1 MSIAGQTSEST
12 MKASAAYS
20 DDGKREASCR
30 APEAS
35 HERYNDA
42 AVISHLGWPAFMSGD
57 WTRCLNDVM
66 TGGASSVRCSP
77 VMQTATAT
85 CTCFRWGGVLLG
97 EEQSPGC
104 QGLTDG
110 IAR

>member
-1 MSIAGQTSEST
+1 

-42 AVISHLGWPAFMSGD
+42 AVIS
-57 WTRCLNDVM
+57 
-66 TGGASSVRCSP
+66 ASRMASLHER
-77 VMQTATAT
+77 
-85 CTCFRWGGVLLG
+85 
-97 EEQSPGC
+97 
-104 QGLTDG
+104 
-110 IAR
+110 

>member
-1 MSIAGQTSEST
+1 
-12 MKASAAYS
+12 
-20 DDGKREASCR
+20 
-30 APEAS
+30 
-35 HERYNDA
+35 
-42 AVISHLGWPAFMSGD
+42 MSGD
-57 WTRCLNDVM
+57 WTRCLNDAM

-110 IAR
+110 IARKVGSPRD

>member
-1 MSIAGQTSEST
+1 

-77 VMQTATAT
+77 VMQIATAT
-85 CTCFRWGGVLLG
+85 FLSLVKRQQYTW
-97 EEQSPGC
+97 
-104 QGLTDG
+104 T
-110 IAR
+110 

>member
-1 MSIAGQTSEST
+1 
-12 MKASAAYS
+12 
-20 DDGKREASCR
+20 
-30 APEAS
+30 
-35 HERYNDA
+35 
-42 AVISHLGWPAFMSGD
+42 MSGD
-57 WTRCLNDVM
+57 WTRCLNDAM

-110 IAR
+110 IARKVALLETKVGGKCSRIPNSFRRGSCVVKFFSRPRRPSLL

>member
-1 MSIAGQTSEST
+1 

-85 CTCFRWGGVLLG
+85 CTCFRWAGCCSAKS
-97 EEQSPGC
+97 SPQAAKG
-104 QGLTDG
+104 
-110 IAR
+110 